1 MCIIKQIVPLNYDV
15 FCGMD
20 TDKRSISAAI
30 VEHNGQMRTMQMPSN
45 GRNLVRYIN
54 NHYPGKRVAYA
65 YEAGPTGYKL
75 YDYITA
81 EGNDCLVVSA
91 SNIPSTL
98 GQRVK
103 TNRLDAQKIAE
114 NLRGGQLHGI
124 NVPDEIYRNLRHL
137 TQLRETLVKQSSAT
151 KNRIKS
157 LLTFEGIDFPVTE
170 TSNSAN
176 NWSKAIIEKLKELE
190 CNPVVRFKLSQHLM
204 TLTYCKFQI
213 LETSK
218 AIRNYYKNQDEL
230 NRNFKYVTSIPG
242 IGKTTAIELVARI
255 GDWRYLERPTQ
266 IGSFLGLV
274 PKEYSTGDTQ
284 NRGSITKTGNGRLR
298 NKLIQC
304 SWTAIKHDK
313 ELADFYQ
320 KVVQRN
326 SPAYAK
332 KVAIVA
338 VARKLTMRIFAVLKE
353 QREYTKEHSP
363 RYLGNKD
370 KTLPEGRL
378 VFATDKTIV
387 L

>member
-1 MCIIKQIVPLNYDV
+1 MTIMKQIVPLQYDI

-30 VEHNGQMRTMQMPSN
+30 LEHNGHLRTLQVPSD
-45 GRNLVRYIN
+45 GRNLLGYIR
-54 NHYPGKRVAYA
+54 NHYPGKRIAYA

-91 SNIPSTL
+91 ASIPSAP

-124 NVPDEIYRNLRHL
+124 NVPNELYRNLRHL
-137 TQLRETLVKQSSAT
+137 TQLRETFVKQSSAT

-157 LLTFEGIDFPVTE
+157 LLTFEGIDFPETE
-170 TSNSAN
+170 TSSSSN
-176 NWSKAIIEKLKELE
+176 NWSKAVIEKLKELE
-190 CNPVVRFKLSQHLM
+190 CSPVVRFKLDQHLT
-204 TLTYCKFQI
+204 TLSYCKMQI

-218 AIRNYYKNQDEL
+218 AIRNYYKGQEEL
-230 NRNFKYVTSIPG
+230 SRNFKYLTSIPG

-255 GDWRYLERPTQ
+255 GDWRYLERPNQ
-266 IGSFLGLV
+266 IGAFLGVV
-274 PKEYSTGDTQ
+274 PRENSTGDTQ

-298 NKLIQC
+298 NKLVQC
-304 SWTAIKHDK
+304 AWTAIKHDK

-320 KVVQRN
+320 KIVKRN
-326 SPAYAK
+326 SPVYAK

-338 VARKLTMRIFAVLKE
+338 VTRKLTMRIFAVLKE
-353 QREYTKEHSP
+353 QREYNKDHSP
-363 RYLGNKD
+363 RYID
-370 KTLPEGRL
+370 RQETSLPEERL
-378 VFATDKTIV
+378 GFAADKKIV